1 MVVII
6 TDQFGCDLIDI
17 HDFKFVTRKLLL
29 AQSMPRGRSSNRN
42 NKKNDE
48 PKPDPHEILHNL
60 IQKARNL
67 TDKDIW
73 YLLLII
79 HCLQNI

>member
-1 MVVII
+1 
-6 TDQFGCDLIDI
+6 
-17 HDFKFVTRKLLL
+17 
-29 AQSMPRGRSSNRN
+29 MPRGR
-42 NKKNDE
+42 KKATSVDE

-73 YLLLII
+73 CVFY
-79 HCLQNI
+79 NISPK